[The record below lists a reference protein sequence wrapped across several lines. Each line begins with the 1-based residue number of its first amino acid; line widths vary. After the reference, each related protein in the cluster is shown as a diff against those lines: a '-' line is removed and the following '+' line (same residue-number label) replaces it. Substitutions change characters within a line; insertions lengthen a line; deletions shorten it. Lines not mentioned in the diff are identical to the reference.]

1 MPSGPAGVSRV
12 ATRNDPSCG
21 RLAGAHRLGSLANRG
36 DDVLVARAAAQV
48 SRQQLANL
56 VVGFQRE
63 FLDDLLGC
71 HQHARRTEPA
81 LQAVMVPEGLLQRM
95 QLVRGSQALDRTELG
110 TVRLHGEHQTR
121 ADGAAVHLDRAR
133 PTDPVLASEV
143 QAGVTEILCFWLMT
157 PSPLTPWHAARL
169 LSPPAWSTPR
179 RDGAGSRPRRER
191 RSTDPTLHRPS
202 R

>member
-1 MPSGPAGVSRV
+1 
-12 ATRNDPSCG
+12 
-21 RLAGAHRLGSLANRG
+21 
-36 DDVLVARAAAQV
+36 
-48 SRQQLANL
+48 
-56 VVGFQRE
+56 
-63 FLDDLLGC
+63 C

-143 QAGVTEILCFWLMT
+143 QAGESEILAQEVTQQEAWLD
-157 PSPLTPWHAARL
+157 LALVLHAVDGDRDPMLLAHDAFSSHAVARCAAAFTARL
-169 LSPPAWSTPR
+169 VNTPTRWR
-179 RDGAGSRPRRER
+179 RKSAEA
-191 RSTDPTLHRPS
+191 
-202 R
+202 